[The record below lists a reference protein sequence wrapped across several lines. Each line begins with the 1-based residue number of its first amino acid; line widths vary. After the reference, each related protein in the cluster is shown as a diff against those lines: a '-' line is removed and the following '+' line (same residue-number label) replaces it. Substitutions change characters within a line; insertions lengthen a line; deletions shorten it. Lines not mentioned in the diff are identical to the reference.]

1 MTRKQAK
8 EDLPENRNLNDIVV
22 VYDIIV
28 VLDIVDVLG
37 EGKLSKI
44 GRQGQF
50 PANHS
55 LYCKDSLIS

>member
-28 VLDIVDVLG
+28 VLDIV
-37 EGKLSKI
+37 ECSWE
-44 GRQGQF
+44 R
-50 PANHS
+50 
-55 LYCKDSLIS
+55 